1 MGNNIS
7 AELLDKYE
15 TELGAV
21 ESIGYEISRGYTH
34 SLLVALVKDMQNG
47 KATATDGERYISD
60 NAGFFS
66 AFDSFCCWVRKIQVP
81 PSLLRE
87 SRKAVV

>member
-1 MGNNIS
+1 MGNNKS

-15 TELGAV
+15 TALGAV

-47 KATATDGERYISD
+47 KATATDGAVSKALAYLNETQVMLAKVIADIEDTAKKED
-60 NAGFFS
+60 NT
-66 AFDSFCCWVRKIQVP
+66 
-81 PSLLRE
+81 
-87 SRKAVV
+87 